1 MRSTYKDRDERSVC
15 GFFFLERRTAMK
27 LVKIK
32 TIQSQAKC
40 CVSLLF
46 LIFYSCD
53 IICRI

>member
-1 MRSTYKDRDERSVC
+1 MKSAYKDRDERSVC

-27 LVKIK
+27 PVKIK